1 MEDKEILTE
10 VTKYLD
16 YLETPSDN
24 FGGMPVCPF
33 LKKERVTE
41 NLMLGI
47 WRPDEKSFFELLDK
61 FVESDNTS
69 ALLVCMDTDGIMW
82 EEIGRNKYQKAIQLA
97 MEEKGYKKHKALCF
111 SPYEDW
117 TAAGESTRKKAPY
130 FLINGATA
138 FPTLRAA
145 NRAAGTKGNAIFIL
159 LRNILRYVTFL

>member
-1 MEDKEILTE
+1 MTDKQIIEQTKDWLWELTE
-10 VTKYLD
+10 PR
-16 YLETPSDN
+16 EEFSG
-24 FGGMPVCPF
+24 FGICPF

-41 NLMLGI
+41 NLMLEI
-47 WRPDEKSFFELLDK
+47 WRPNEKSFFELLDK
-61 FVESDNTS
+61 FVESNNTS

-130 FLINGATA
+130 FLINLAETDA
-138 FPTLRAA
+138 LNEAHR
-145 NRAAGTKGNAIFIL
+145 
-159 LRNILRYVTFL
+159 